1 MGLAP
6 PPCLLGPLGTE
17 GLGRKAR
24 LWMWMAGRHR
34 ATVSWL
40 VTLPSGSDLSV
51 HGRGEL
57 GGRVDSYN
65 REAMSSRS
73 RAAEGGKGQGLP
85 SESLVR
91 PCKFGVRQCDPEAS
105 ASSSACI
112 LPSPSPFQGPAP
124 QERQREGRER
134 AHTWFGSFVL
144 AAVVLAAHGR
154 RLKPRVYQGWDVSR
168 TEHLHLP
175 PTVPIQ

>member
-40 VTLPSGSDLSV
+40 VTLPSGSDRRV

-57 GGRVDSYN
+57 GGRVDTYN
-65 REAMSSRS
+65 REAVSSGS
-73 RAAEGGKGQGLP
+73 RAAEGGTGQGLP

-105 ASSSACI
+105 ASCI

-124 QERQREGRER
+124 QEGRGKGGRGHTCGSDHLLWLQSCLQLTEG
-134 AHTWFGSFVL
+134 G
-144 AAVVLAAHGR
+144 
-154 RLKPRVYQGWDVSR
+154 
-168 TEHLHLP
+168 
-175 PTVPIQ
+175 